1 MSIVQAYKSDTDGKL
16 FLIKTDYT
24 KHLRKLADTRREVKR
39 IEQHKLNRES
49 FIDKMGQVGSF
60 TELEQFIKDNWVFFR
75 LNGQEHN
82 FGRKFKKGD
91 DELINLSVKIDG
103 YRKECSNSHSAP
115 RKGVTNFDRR
125 SEHNKDKP
133 TSYPGWR
140 GRITYSV
147 THSTSF
153 GSNYFE
159 RTPICTGGGGGGDGS
174 LSYDLTLWASDFP
187 VIWERHCRDTWL
199 MKQNQDRMFAWRAL
213 GGKGL
218 TPPVTDSDIPSDWVC
233 PDSMIG

>member
-24 KHLRKLADTRREVKR
+24 KHLRKLADKRREVKR

-49 FIDKMGQVGSF
+49 FIDKMGQVASF
-60 TELEQFIKDNWVFFR
+60 DELEQFIKDNWQFFR
-75 LNGQEHN
+75 LNAQEQN
-82 FGRKFKKGD
+82 WGRKFKKGD
-91 DELINLSVKIDG
+91 DELISLSLKING
-103 YRKECSNSHSAP
+103 YSQTLSNSHDCP
-115 RKGVTNFDRR
+115 RKGVTNWGNRD
-125 SEHNKDKP
+125 KDAP

-140 GRITYSV
+140 GRITFAV

-153 GSNYFE
+153 GSNYFD
-159 RTPICTGGGGGGDGS
+159 RTPICTGGGGGGDGC
-174 LSYDLTLWASDFP
+174 LSYDLSLWASDFP

-218 TPPVTDSDIPSDWVC
+218 TPPVTDADIPSDFVIAD
-233 PDSMIG
+233 PMIG